1 MRPRPAASSTPRTPR
16 AICAPRASRS
26 WSPRDSRLVFRA
38 RVGHR
43 EAARAPRPPF
53 LADAPVSRRA
63 LRFPV
68 ELKKQIPTTIRLY
81 NPGASEM
88 AFKVKTT
95 APKKYCVK
103 PNTGFVQAGAT
114 QVVHVIMQA
123 QREWPADI
131 NACKDKF
138 LVQSCPSGGST
149 DFTELF
155 AKGKEGIWESKLRV
169 AYAQPAPPPSPV
181 PEGEEG
187 DGKESTDAPS
197 ASVSQMYSSK
207 STEVAS
213 KPMPSDVAGLRR
225 ELERYRIKNDGLTA
239 DLNAALRSNKNGG
252 VARGFSLLHLLIT
265 GASRPTP
272 KKSKKSKKTDPTFL
286 SFDAYPSLPLVLVG
300 GDQRAARRL
309 GFFFYYPPRSL
320 SSVPPPARLRARS
333 PARSANRRHLSPS
346 IAATAFLFFV
356 FGLAYAKF
364 AGNPL

>member
-1 MRPRPAASSTPRTPR
+1 
-16 AICAPRASRS
+16 
-26 WSPRDSRLVFRA
+26 
-38 RVGHR
+38 
-43 EAARAPRPPF
+43 
-53 LADAPVSRRA
+53 
-63 LRFPV
+63 
-68 ELKKQIPTTIRLY
+68 
-81 NPGASEM
+81 M

-114 QVVHVIMQA
+114 QVVHVIMQS

-131 NACKDKF
+131 NGCKDKF
-138 LVQSCPSGGST
+138 LVQSCASGGST

-155 AKGKEGIWESKLRV
+155 AKGKEGLSESKLRV
-169 AYAQPAPPPSPV
+169 SYAQPAPPPSPV

-197 ASVSQMYSSK
+197 ASASQMYSSK
-207 STEVAS
+207 SVEVAS

-252 VARGFSLLHLLIT
+252 VIRGFSLLHLLIT
-265 GASRPTP
+265 GACRPIW
-272 KKSKKSKKTDPTFL
+272 KKTKNDPFSL
-286 SFDAYPSLPLVLVG
+286 SPGARVFASLG
-300 GDQRAARRL
+300 ASRL
-309 GFFFYYPPRSL
+309 RPPRPGAT
-320 SSVPPPARLRARS
+320 SSRS
-333 PARSANRRHLSPS
+333 PTVRRTTPTLPS
-346 IAATAFLFFV
+346 IAATAFLCFV

>member
-1 MRPRPAASSTPRTPR
+1 
-16 AICAPRASRS
+16 
-26 WSPRDSRLVFRA
+26 
-38 RVGHR
+38 
-43 EAARAPRPPF
+43 
-53 LADAPVSRRA
+53 
-63 LRFPV
+63 
-68 ELKKQIPTTIRLY
+68 
-81 NPGASEM
+81 M

-155 AKGKEGIWESKLRV
+155 AKGKEGLSESKLRV
-169 AYAQPAPPPSPV
+169 SYAQPAPPPSPV

-197 ASVSQMYSSK
+197 ASASQMYSSK
-207 STEVAS
+207 SVEVAS

-252 VARGFSLLHLLIT
+252 VIRGFSLLHLLIT
-265 GASRPTP
+265 GACRPIWKKRKMTP
-272 KKSKKSKKTDPTFL
+272 F
-286 SFDAYPSLPLVLVG
+286 PSLPVHESLRLSARLASVP
-300 GDQRAARRL
+300 RARARRR
-309 GFFFYYPPRSL
+309 PRS
-320 SSVPPPARLRARS
+320 PD
-333 PARSANRRHLSPS
+333 RSANRRQLSPS

>member
-1 MRPRPAASSTPRTPR
+1 
-16 AICAPRASRS
+16 
-26 WSPRDSRLVFRA
+26 
-38 RVGHR
+38 
-43 EAARAPRPPF
+43 
-53 LADAPVSRRA
+53 
-63 LRFPV
+63 
-68 ELKKQIPTTIRLY
+68 
-81 NPGASEM
+81 M

-155 AKGKEGIWESKLRV
+155 AKGKEGIGESKLRV
-169 AYAQPAPPPSPV
+169 SYAQPAPPPSPV

-265 GASRPTP
+265 GASRPTRPEKKP
-272 KKSKKSKKTDPTFL
+272 KKTEPTFL
-286 SFDAYPSLPLVLVG
+286 PFHAYPSLPLVLVA
-300 GDQRAARRL
+300 DDSRAARRL
-309 GFFFYYPPRSL
+309 GFLFIFFHRGVRVRPAADATSSPFSRPFGEPTPSL
-320 SSVPPPARLRARS
+320 PLHRRDSFPVLRLRARVREVRGQPALSRRRAIPRAAAAAAAASAKRMLMRPRS
-333 PARSANRRHLSPS
+333 PPSPRSRRSTQPS
-346 IAATAFLFFV
+346 SRSSSGTTREREIHTRGVEWRWTFDSKTATPRAERFLRFRV
-356 FGLAYAKF
+356 F
-364 AGNPL
+364 

>member
-1 MRPRPAASSTPRTPR
+1 M
-16 AICAPRASRS
+16 
-26 WSPRDSRLVFRA
+26 VFRA

-300 GDQRAARRL
+300 DDQRAARRL
-309 GFFFYYPPRSL
+309 GFFFKNPPRSL

>member
-1 MRPRPAASSTPRTPR
+1 
-16 AICAPRASRS
+16 
-26 WSPRDSRLVFRA
+26 
-38 RVGHR
+38 
-43 EAARAPRPPF
+43 
-53 LADAPVSRRA
+53 
-63 LRFPV
+63 
-68 ELKKQIPTTIRLY
+68 
-81 NPGASEM
+81 M

-123 QREWPADI
+123 QREWPADL

-155 AKGKEGIWESKLRV
+155 AKGKEGIGESKLRV
-169 AYAQPAPPPSPV
+169 SYAQPAPPPSPV

-239 DLNAALRSNKNGG
+239 DLNAALRSNEYGG

-265 GASRPTP
+265 GAFRPIRP
-272 KKSKKSKKTDPTFL
+272 
-286 SFDAYPSLPLVLVG
+286 
-300 GDQRAARRL
+300 
-309 GFFFYYPPRSL
+309 
-320 SSVPPPARLRARS
+320 
-333 PARSANRRHLSPS
+333 
-346 IAATAFLFFV
+346 
-356 FGLAYAKF
+356 
-364 AGNPL
+364 